1 MERVGFVLKV
11 KKGMLDEYKRRH
23 REVWPEL
30 LDAIRRNGF
39 RNYSIF
45 LDEEGNLFGYFEA
58 EESFE
63 KCLEGMAT
71 GGGQPQVAGRHGR
84 LLRGSQRAAGP
95 VDAEA
100 GARLL
105 HGLASY
111 GPRRNR
117 RAQASALSLISTTCW
132 SSGATLHHSAMR
144 HPATHAMPRGVTSSG
159 TRSRHAAGTFA
170 SPHEVLQLLAA
181 RRA

>member
-11 KKGMLDEYKRRH
+11 KRDMLDEYKRRH

-71 GGGQPQVAGRHGR
+71 EEANLRWQADMADFFEGLSGRPDQSMGKLEHVFYT
-84 LLRGSQRAAGP
+84 A
-95 VDAEA
+95 
-100 GARLL
+100 
-105 HGLASY
+105 
-111 GPRRNR
+111 
-117 RAQASALSLISTTCW
+117 
-132 SSGATLHHSAMR
+132 
-144 HPATHAMPRGVTSSG
+144 
-159 TRSRHAAGTFA
+159 
-170 SPHEVLQLLAA
+170 
-181 RRA
+181 